1 MSKPIG
7 DMTMEEIE
15 YEISEIKRKIDA
27 FLDLVNQAERN
38 PFFPVLVKDEPGG
51 Q

>member
-15 YEISEIKRKIDA
+15 YEIDEIKRKIDA
-27 FLDLVNQAERN
+27 FLDQVNQAKRN
-38 PFFPVLVKDEPGG
+38 PFFSVPVKVETNG

>member
-38 PFFPVLVKDEPGG
+38 PFFSVPVKVETNG

>member
-38 PFFPVLVKDEPGG
+38 PFFSVLVKVEPGG